1 MDNKSL
7 IGIGVLGGLAY
18 LFLRNKGSNIISKNN
33 VFKKMDLPKTEN
45 FQKLELNIPKLEQ
58 PKLYNVSA
66 QRETITELENILES
80 REKQL
85 QTLRETIPLVAAPIK
100 GRQSYG
106 WRDEFFHNIII
117 NQKEIDDATRLHK
130 IHLGK
135 INDNLTDSQRIRNDI
150 SQLEIQ
156 VGL

>member
-1 MDNKSL
+1 
-7 IGIGVLGGLAY
+7 
-18 LFLRNKGSNIISKNN
+18 
-33 VFKKMDLPKTEN
+33 MDLPKTEN
-45 FQKLELNIPKLEQ
+45 FQKLELNIPELEQ
-58 PKLYNVSA
+58 PKLYNINV
-66 QRETITELENILES
+66 QRETISQLENVLES

-85 QTLRETIPLVAAPIK
+85 QTLRETIPLVAAPIE

-106 WRDEFFHNIII
+106 WRDEFYHNIII
-117 NQKEIDDATRLHK
+117 NQKEIDDSTRLHK

-135 INDNLTDSQRIRNDI
+135 INENITDSQRIRNDI